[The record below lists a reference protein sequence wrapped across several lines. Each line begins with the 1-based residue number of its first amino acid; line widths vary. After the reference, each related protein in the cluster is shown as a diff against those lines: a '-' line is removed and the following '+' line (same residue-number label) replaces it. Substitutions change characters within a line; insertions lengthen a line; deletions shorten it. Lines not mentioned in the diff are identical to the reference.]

1 MEAGESL
8 CLRLVL
14 QWTGNDAQD
23 SNAAN
28 VSALLEPDKA
38 FFASKRGYTRK
49 DVYTKLTEGT
59 GLFLIHVEI

>member
-28 VSALLEPDKA
+28 VSTLLEPDKA
-38 FFASKRGYTRK
+38 FFCIEKRLHKKRC
-49 DVYTKLTEGT
+49 V
-59 GLFLIHVEI
+59 H